1 MPVIRSLRLHW
12 VVLTFSSILEC
23 KLKFL
28 NKKKKTVSPDAVLYC
43 KDQKFPFF
51 VLEIAVTRTREEL
64 LRKAKLY
71 LHGTK
76 GHLKILCMLELQ
88 RSSANRYRVLVTIW
102 RLRKSSNLSLHNMNH
117 TIVDVLFDAME
128 IYPRKTNGCLRITR
142 RDVRPKDAIAEA
154 LNDHVDVKFDTLY
167 QLAKAAVAAQ
177 KQDDG
182 KAKKSWRYCADK
194 GNEYTAFLRESDFI
208 FWERDESDG
217 EDPSWRRFKEISPSR

>member
-1 MPVIRSLRLHW
+1 MPVKRFLKLHW

-23 KLKFL
+23 KLKFI
-28 NKKKKTVSPDAVLYC
+28 NKKKKTVSPDAVLFC

-51 VLEIAVTRTREEL
+51 VLEIAVTRTRQEL
-64 LRKAKLY
+64 LSKAKLY

-76 GHLKILCMLELQ
+76 GYLKILCMLELQ

-102 RLRKSSNLSLHNMNH
+102 RLRKSANFSLQNMNH
-117 TIVDVLFDAME
+117 TIVDVLFDAVE
-128 IYPRKTNGCLRITR
+128 IYPRKTTGCLRITR
-142 RDVRPKDAIAEA
+142 RDVRPKDSIAEA
-154 LNDHVDVKFDTLY
+154 LNDHVDIKFDTLY

-182 KAKKSWRYCADK
+182 KTKKSWRYYADN
-194 GNEYTAFLRESDFI
+194 GNEYTAFLRESDVI

-217 EDPSWRRFKEISPSR
+217 EDPSWKRFNEISPSR